1 MFQAKTLMKTQ
12 VTMVTRT
19 TDIYEAIR
27 IMVDGHVT
35 GLPVVGDDGTL
46 VGVITEKDV
55 LKLLINSEDQPGA
68 VEDYM
73 THDVLAF
80 EETDSL
86 VDIAECFLEKNIR
99 RVPIVR
105 DGKVVGIISR
115 RDIVRFILQ
124 SRRKVVSV

>member
-12 VTMVTRT
+12 VTTVTRT
-19 TDIYEAIR
+19 MDIYEAIR

-55 LKLLINSEDQPGA
+55 LELLINSKDQPGA

-124 SRRKVVSV
+124 SRRKAVSV